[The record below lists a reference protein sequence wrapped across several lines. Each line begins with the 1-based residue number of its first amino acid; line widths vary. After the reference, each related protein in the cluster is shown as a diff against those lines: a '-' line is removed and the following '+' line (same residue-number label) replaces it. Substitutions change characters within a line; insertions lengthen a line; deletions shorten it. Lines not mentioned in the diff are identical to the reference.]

1 MRTGI
6 AFAFEKPPASCVCS
20 LPPERSRRSSR
31 CRGVAVAPRPPRSL
45 ARARARTLRQGAAGP
60 HFQQTKAVLGATAPG
75 AETDFAQRFYFA
87 IKPFDDNDDGG
98 GGGGGGAPSSE
109 RKAGGSMASSAGGVG
124 GMQVAATTPTPP
136 P

>member
-6 AFAFEKPPASCVCS
+6 AFAFEKPPASGVCS
-20 LPPERSRRSSR
+20 LPPNARAAPHD
-31 CRGVAVAPRPPRSL
+31 VAVAPRPPRSL

-109 RKAGGSMASSAGGVG
+109 RKAGGSMTSSAGGVG